1 MFSFA
6 WHYSILPRLARTIF
20 IIFRFRRKTLMT
32 TAAPA
37 AIHPDNQVPELA
49 DYNLY
54 TSDPV
59 LRAAVQHYGAGWHDA
74 ELVRQGMEYGS
85 SEALRMAEDAERY
98 PPELHTHSPTGQR
111 IDVVKFHPAWHQA
124 MTLARRHG
132 ITNLPYVDTRTS
144 AWAAYGATLHMHSQI
159 EPGST
164 CPSTM
169 TKASIPLLQRNAP
182 LFAALWPQLRDTTHD
197 ARDIPLAG
205 KRSMTVGMG
214 MTEKQGGSD
223 VRTNT
228 TRAVPVG
235 NGPWGTEYAITG
247 HKWFFSAPMCDAHL
261 VLAKTDNGG
270 PSCFYMPRWQPD
282 GSKNPVHIQRMK
294 DKVGNRSNS
303 GAEVEFQDAWGVL
316 LGEEGR
322 GIRTIIEMATYT
334 RLDNALASAGFIR
347 RAFVQALHYAR
358 GRSAFGK
365 LLVEQPI
372 MTELLG
378 DMALESQ
385 AATLMAMDL
394 SVRFSADAGALDA
407 AWRRVITPA
416 AKFWICKRAVGM
428 AAEAM
433 EVFGGNGYVETGA
446 MGRLF
451 RDAPVNSI
459 WEGAGNVMCLDVL
472 RAVSRNPE
480 DVQQVLDALQATA
493 AGEPVLRAQIEQL
506 RQTFQRP
513 AHEWECQA
521 RRITQRLALCV
532 QAALMLQHASSAA
545 AAAFIA
551 SRFDGD
557 WGPVVGISA
566 GCGNARVLLDE
577 NWGRC

>member
-1 MFSFA
+1 MITKPS
-6 WHYSILPRLARTIF
+6 
-20 IIFRFRRKTLMT
+20 
-32 TAAPA
+32 A
-37 AIHPDNQVPELA
+37 AIYPDNQVPELV

-59 LRAAVQHYGAGWHDA
+59 LRAAVQRHSAGWHDD
-74 ELVRQGMEYGS
+74 ELARQGAEYGS
-85 SEALRMAEDAERY
+85 AEALRMAEDADRY
-98 PPELHTHSPTGQR
+98 SPELHTHSPTGQR

-132 ITNLPYVDTRTS
+132 MTNLPYVDTRAS
-144 AWAAYGATLHMHSQI
+144 AWAAYGATLYMHSQI

-169 TKASIPLLQRNAP
+169 TKASIPVLQRNTT
-182 LFAALWPQLRDTTHD
+182 LFAALWPQLLDSTHD
-197 ARDIPLAG
+197 ARDMPLAS

-228 TRAVPVG
+228 TRAVPIG

-261 VLAKTDNGG
+261 VLAQTDAAG

-282 GSKNPVHIQRMK
+282 GSKNPVHIQRLK

-303 GAEVEFQDAWGVL
+303 GTEVEFHGAWGVL

-347 RAFVQALHYAR
+347 RAFAQALHYAR
-358 GRSAFGK
+358 GRSAFGR
-365 LLVEQPI
+365 LLVDQAA

-394 SVRFSADAGALDA
+394 SMRFAADAHELDN
-407 AWRRVITPA
+407 AWRRLITPT
-416 AKFWICKRAVGM
+416 AKFWICKRAVGIT
-428 AAEAM
+428 AEAM

-472 RAVSRNPE
+472 RVVARNPV
-480 DVQQVLDALQATA
+480 DVQQVLDYLRDVA
-493 AGEPVLRAQIEQL
+493 ASEPVLRSEIEKL
-506 RQTFQRP
+506 RQTLQGPSEALER
-513 AHEWECQA
+513 QA

-532 QAALMLQHASSAA
+532 QAALMLQYASSTAA
-545 AAAFIA
+545 GAFIA
-551 SRFDGD
+551 SRFDVD

-566 GCGNARVLLDE
+566 GCGEVARLLEE
-577 NWGRC
+577 NWQP